1 MFEGMDIPWVS
12 ALNPIKKKK
21 SAPPPQPA
29 PKEEDDITEWGPA
42 GFELLK
48 RILAR
53 ALAPF
58 PAAARNV
65 GAHLRANARVLF
77 DYGLPIKPIDYDAL
91 IVAPQRHDG
100 NDPELAPAPA
110 G

>member
-12 ALNPIKKKK
+12 ALNPIKKKQ
-21 SAPPPQPA
+21 PEPQPA
-29 PKEEDDITEWGPA
+29 PEDDITKWGPA

-48 RILAR
+48 RIIAR

-58 PAAARNV
+58 PEAARAL
-65 GAHLRANARVLF
+65 GAHLRANARALF
-77 DYGLPIKPIDYDAL
+77 NYGLPIRPIDYDAL
-91 IVAPQRHDG
+91 IVAPRANDD
-100 NDPELAPAPA
+100 DPELAPAPA

>member
-12 ALNPIKKKK
+12 RLNPIKRK
-21 SAPPPQPA
+21 PA
-29 PKEEDDITEWGPA
+29 PQQTPEAQEDDDITKFGPA
-42 GFELLK
+42 AFELLK

-58 PAAARNV
+58 PEAARSV

-77 DYGLPIKPIDYDAL
+77 NYGLPQRPIDFDAL
-91 IVAPQRHDG
+91 IVDP
-100 NDPELAPAPA
+100 NDAHEPEPAPHPA
-110 G
+110 AS